1 MPQSNIGRCK
11 RAESRLPI
19 SYYNSIARQKSIDFI
34 TIIRTVRTMK
44 VDEDLNEDM
53 PLNKI
58 VEHTCKVCGCTQA
71 KLMEVLTDGL
81 NESRKKE
88 KDVNN

>member
-1 MPQSNIGRCK
+1 
-11 RAESRLPI
+11 
-19 SYYNSIARQKSIDFI
+19 
-34 TIIRTVRTMK
+34 MK